1 MKKNIHRQL
10 RSCQKNNQKSLLLIG
25 VILGTA
31 IFIIFTPLSSSTSN
45 SNPTSLNPPPAPTL
59 AASLPHP
66 QPHPLP
72 PSLKKWQDVTNAGDY
87 FSAIKPTP
95 VGYLVW
101 SEFPIKVYVEKPK
114 DSQEISASIERFK
127 TWVNGV
133 LQTIEEWNIYLPL
146 SVVSDPEIADITVL
160 RSRPP
165 IQATFNQETGKFD
178 IPRARTA
185 ETRYQFYVKS
195 TGDGEKILSHKF
207 TIFLSPDQ
215 SLDYTIAT
223 IRHELG
229 HALGIWGHSPL
240 ETDVLYF
247 SQVRN
252 PPQISVRDINTLK
265 LIYQQPTRLGWKIEE

>member
-1 MKKNIHRQL
+1 MKKTITPSSILCQRNI
-10 RSCQKNNQKSLLLIG
+10 KKPLLLIG
-25 VILGTA
+25 LIFLTALSIL
-31 IFIIFTPLSSSTSN
+31 FTPLSASN
-45 SNPTSLNPPPAPTL
+45 TNPNPTSLNPPPAPTL
-59 AASLPHP
+59 AASLPTP

-72 PSLKKWQDVTNAGDY
+72 PALAKWQDITNAGDY

-101 SEFPIKVYVEKPK
+101 SEFPVKIYVEKPK
-114 DSQEISASIERFK
+114 DSQEISASIQRFK
-127 TWVNGV
+127 NWVNGV
-133 LQTIEEWNIYLPL
+133 LKTIEEWNIYLPL
-146 SVVSDPEIADITVL
+146 EVIPDSEAADIKIL

-165 IQATFNQETGKFD
+165 IQSTFNQETGKFD
-178 IPRARTA
+178 IPRARAA

-240 ETDVLYF
+240 ETDALYF

-252 PPQISVRDINTLK
+252 PPPISVRDINTLK
-265 LIYQQPTRLGWKIEE
+265 LIYEQPTSLGWKI

>member
-1 MKKNIHRQL
+1 MKETIAPRL
-10 RSCQKNNQKSLLLIG
+10 ILCQRNNKKRLLLIG
-25 VILGTA
+25 VIFLTA
-31 IFIIFTPLSSSTSN
+31 VSIIFTPLLGSTTN
-45 SNPTSLNPPPAPTL
+45 SNPTALNPPPSSTL
-59 AASLPHP
+59 AASLPNP

-72 PSLKKWQDVTNAGDY
+72 HSLAKWQDITNAGDY
-87 FSAIKPTP
+87 FSAIKLTP

-101 SEFPIKVYVEKPK
+101 SEFPVKIYVEKPK
-114 DSQEISASIERFK
+114 EVTELSASLQRFQN
-127 TWVNGV
+127 WVNGV

-146 SVVSDPEIADITVL
+146 EGVSDSEAADIKIL
-160 RSRPP
+160 RSHPP
-165 IQATFNQETGKFD
+165 IQASFNQETGKFD

-185 ETRYQFYVKS
+185 ETRYEFYIKS
-195 TGDGEKILSHKF
+195 TGDGAKILSHKF

-223 IRHELG
+223 VRHELG

-265 LIYQQPTRLGWKIEE
+265 VIYQQPTSLGWKIEE